1 MVSLT
6 FQPVDPLG
14 NVLGV
19 RLREIR
25 IENMSEVLEPR
36 AAVWYVA
43 VSTKP
48 AMRLSLR
55 ITSPNGLMSSGN
67 VTELKIEVL
76 LAWTALLPA
85 RREESGQNVLSCNVD
100 GIVQGE
106 SEAWSEDH
114 FCTQKGQSEF
124 VMEQRIWVPT
134 AGVASRWVK
143 NQLSGNISCVQVCD
157 AFQQSSFACFS
168 QMFETTWARPVTEAM
183 TLQIE
188 VPGVSKFRVVWNVA
202 SIWILFVPRFLS
214 ETHL

>member
-19 RLREIR
+19 RLRVFR

-55 ITSPNGLMSSGN
+55 STCPNGLMSSGN

-76 LAWTALLPA
+76 LATC
-85 RREESGQNVLSCNVD
+85 V
-100 GIVQGE
+100 
-106 SEAWSEDH
+106 SE
-114 FCTQKGQSEF
+114 
-124 VMEQRIWVPT
+124 
-134 AGVASRWVK
+134 
-143 NQLSGNISCVQVCD
+143 
-157 AFQQSSFACFS
+157 
-168 QMFETTWARPVTEAM
+168 
-183 TLQIE
+183 
-188 VPGVSKFRVVWNVA
+188 
-202 SIWILFVPRFLS
+202 
-214 ETHL
+214 